1 MIFQYLTVLKKQMIE
16 RKDLNFICILLCT
29 VLLFLIKSGKIKI
42 FNDMPNDVPLPESPR
57 KAEN

>member
-1 MIFQYLTVLKKQMIE
+1 MVE